1 MQVFDELEKYYAF
14 DAHMRRADDRS
25 IPSHQEPAMTR
36 PDPGLAFLD
45 LHRAERGFVMPNA
58 WDAGTAV
65 LLAEAGFAAIG
76 TTSAGIAFSLGKP
89 DFNVRNASL
98 AVTRDE
104 TLDAVRR
111 IAAAIPLP
119 VNADLEAGYGD
130 TPEQVAESVRLAIA
144 TGAAGCN
151 IEDTDR
157 ATGQLFGEAE
167 AVARIAA
174 AHAAVRA
181 SGKTFVLNA
190 RTDVFQHGGHE
201 GLSLAIER
209 CNRFLAAGADCVF
222 TPGVADAARAR
233 TLVREI
239 AGPLNLVV
247 GLNESASSAK
257 ALIDV
262 GVKRISVGG
271 SIARAALGLVRRAAI
286 ELRERGTV
294 GYADGQLPQGEL
306 NDLFEH
312 AWAQRPR
319 LIE

>member
-1 MQVFDELEKYYAF
+1 
-14 DAHMRRADDRS
+14 
-25 IPSHQEPAMTR
+25 MTR

>member
-1 MQVFDELEKYYAF
+1 
-14 DAHMRRADDRS
+14 
-25 IPSHQEPAMTR
+25 MTR
-36 PDPGLAFLD
+36 PDPGLTFLN

-98 AVTRDE
+98 AVTREE

-111 IAAAIPLP
+111 IAAAVALP

-130 TPEQVAESVRLAIA
+130 MPEQVAESVRLAMA

-157 ATGQLFGEAE
+157 ATGRLFDEAE

-181 SGKTFVLNA
+181 SGKAFVLNA
-190 RTDVFQHGGHE
+190 RTDAVQHGGDQ
-201 GLSLAIER
+201 SLHQAIER

-222 TPGVADAARAR
+222 TPGVADAERAR

-239 AGPLNLVV
+239 VGPLNLVV
-247 GLNESASSAK
+247 GLNESASSAR

-271 SIARAALGLVRRAAI
+271 SIARAALGLVRRAAL
-286 ELRERGTV
+286 ELREHGTV
-294 GYADGQLPQGEL
+294 GYAEGQLPQGEL
-306 NDLFEH
+306 NALFER

>member
-1 MQVFDELEKYYAF
+1 MNAT
-14 DAHMRRADDRS
+14 S
-25 IPSHQEPAMTR
+25 
-36 PDPGLAFLD
+36 LAQPFVD

-111 IAAAIPLP
+111 IAAAVPLP

-130 TPEQVAESVRLAIA
+130 TPEQVAESVGLAIA

-157 ATGQLFGEAE
+157 ATGALFDTAE
-167 AVARIAA
+167 AVERIAA

-181 SGKTFVLNA
+181 SGRPFVLNA
-190 RTDVFQHGGHE
+190 RTDAFQHGGE
-201 GLSLAIER
+201 QGLRLAVER

-222 TPGVADAARAR
+222 TPGVADATRAR

-239 AGPLNLVV
+239 TGPLNLVV
-247 GLNESASSAK
+247 GLNESASSAR

-271 SIARAALGLVRRAAI
+271 SIARAVLGLVRQAAI
-286 ELRERGTV
+286 ELREQGTV
-294 GYADGQLPQGEL
+294 GYAKGQVPHGEL
-306 NDLFEH
+306 NALFER
-312 AWAQRPR
+312 AWARRPR
-319 LIE
+319 LDA

>member
-1 MQVFDELEKYYAF
+1 
-14 DAHMRRADDRS
+14 
-25 IPSHQEPAMTR
+25 MTR
-36 PDPGLAFLD
+36 PGPGLAFLD

-157 ATGQLFGEAE
+157 ATGELFDEAE

-174 AHAAVRA
+174 AHAAVCA
-181 SGKTFVLNA
+181 SGKAFVLNA
-190 RTDVFQHGGHE
+190 RTDVFQHGGDQ
-201 GLSLAIER
+201 GLRQAIER
-209 CNRFLAAGADCVF
+209 GNRFLAAGADCVF
-222 TPGVADAARAR
+222 TPGVADAEHAR
-233 TLVREI
+233 TLVRELT
-239 AGPLNLVV
+239 GPLNLVI

-262 GVKRISVGG
+262 GVKRVSVGG
-271 SIARAALGLVRRAAI
+271 SIARAALGLVRRAAL

-294 GYADGQLPQGEL
+294 GYANGQVPQGEL
-306 NDLFEH
+306 NALFER

-319 LIE
+319 LVG

>member
-1 MQVFDELEKYYAF
+1 MQKADGLKKKYAF
-14 DAHMRRADDRS
+14 DASVAGFQDGA
-25 IPSHQEPAMTR
+25 IAL
-36 PDPGLAFLD
+36 PGAPMNATSLAQTFVD
-45 LHRAERGFVMPNA
+45 LHRAECGFVMPNA

-111 IAAAIPLP
+111 IAAAVPLP

-130 TPEQVAESVRLAIA
+130 TPEQVAESVGLAIA

-157 ATGQLFGEAE
+157 ATGALFDTAE
-167 AVARIAA
+167 AVERIAA

-181 SGKTFVLNA
+181 SGRPFVLNA
-190 RTDVFQHGGHE
+190 RTDAFQHGGE
-201 GLSLAIER
+201 QGLRLAVER

-222 TPGVADAARAR
+222 TPGVADATRAR

-247 GLNESASSAK
+247 GLNESASSAR

-271 SIARAALGLVRRAAI
+271 SIARAVLGLVRQAAI
-286 ELRERGTV
+286 ELREQGTV
-294 GYADGQLPQGEL
+294 GYAKGQVPHGEL
-306 NDLFEH
+306 NALFER
-312 AWAQRPR
+312 AWARRPR
-319 LIE
+319 LDA

>member
-1 MQVFDELEKYYAF
+1 
-14 DAHMRRADDRS
+14 
-25 IPSHQEPAMTR
+25 MTR
-36 PDPGLAFLD
+36 PGPGLAFLD

-98 AVTRDE
+98 AVTREE

-157 ATGQLFGEAE
+157 ATGELFDEAE

-181 SGKTFVLNA
+181 SGKAFVLNA
-190 RTDVFQHGGHE
+190 RTDVFQHGGDK
-201 GLSLAIER
+201 GLHQAIER
-209 CNRFLAAGADCVF
+209 GNRFLAAGADCVF
-222 TPGVADAARAR
+222 TPGVADAERAR
-233 TLVREI
+233 TLVRELT
-239 AGPLNLVV
+239 GPLNLVV

-271 SIARAALGLVRRAAI
+271 SIARAALGLVRRAAL
-286 ELRERGTV
+286 ELREQGTV
-294 GYADGQLPQGEL
+294 GYADGQVPQGEL
-306 NDLFEH
+306 NALFER

-319 LIE
+319 LVG

>member
-1 MQVFDELEKYYAF
+1 MN
-14 DAHMRRADDRS
+14 ADS
-25 IPSHQEPAMTR
+25 
-36 PDPGLAFLD
+36 LAQTFLD

-58 WDAGTAV
+58 WDAGTAI
-65 LLAEAGFAAIG
+65 LLAEAGFSAIG

-130 TPEQVAESVRLAIA
+130 TPEQVGESVRFAIA

-151 IEDTDR
+151 IEDTNR
-157 ATGQLFGEAE
+157 ATGQLFDEAE
-167 AVARIAA
+167 AVERIAA

-181 SGKTFVLNA
+181 SGRAFVLNA
-190 RTDVFQHGGHE
+190 RTDVFQHGGE
-201 GLSLAIER
+201 KGLQLAIER

-239 AGPLNLVV
+239 SGPLNLVV
-247 GLNESASSAK
+247 GLNEAASSAR

-271 SIARAALGLVRRAAI
+271 SIARAALGLVRQAAI
-286 ELRERGTV
+286 ELREQGTV
-294 GYADGQLPQGEL
+294 GYANGQVPQGEL
-306 NDLFEH
+306 NALFER
-312 AWAQRPR
+312 AWARRPR
-319 LIE
+319 LPE